1 MSNRLKCSVPCLAA
15 MAGGLLLSIA
25 TLPAAAQQP
34 YQVVGQWKIGGSG
47 SWDYMEFDPT
57 AKVLY
62 VTHRTSVAVL
72 DTTSGKVLA
81 TLGDMKNAHGIA
93 LDTTGDFGYISDGL
107 SNDVVVFDRHTYK
120 PVTTLATG
128 TNPDGITFE
137 PLTHTVWVFNGKSS
151 DATVIDAASNKVVA
165 TIPLPGKPE
174 FPIADGQGSVYDN
187 LEDKSSIVRLDVHT
201 RKVSAVWPL
210 AGCDAPTGMAID
222 KQGRRLFSVCDNN
235 VMAAVNADT
244 GAVLGL
250 APIGDSPDAA
260 RYSQRYQLAFSSNGG
275 GTLTVVDA
283 ANGYKVV
290 QNLETPKGAA
300 TLAYDDANDRIFLSV
315 ADYGP
320 APASAAKV
328 RHPTAPMLPDS
339 FHVIVVGRK

>member
-1 MSNRLKCSVPCLAA
+1 MSNLLKRFVPCLAVMTGGLMLA
-15 MAGGLLLSIA
+15 MAVV
-25 TLPAAAQQP
+25 PAGAQQP
-34 YQVVGQWKIGGSG
+34 YHVIGQWEIGGNG
-47 SWDYMEFDPT
+47 SWDYMEFDHT
-57 AKVLY
+57 AKILY

-72 DTTSGKVLA
+72 DTTDGKVLA

-93 LDTTGDFGYISDGL
+93 LDATGNFGYISDGL

-120 PVTTLATG
+120 PVTTVVTG
-128 TNPDGITFE
+128 TNPDGITFD
-137 PLTHTVWVFNGKSS
+137 PVTNTVWVFNGKSS
-151 DATVIDAASNKVVA
+151 DATVIDATSNKVVA

-174 FPIADGQGSVYDN
+174 FPVADGKGSVYDN
-187 LEDKSSIVRLDVHT
+187 LEDKSSIVRLDVHS

-222 KQGRRLFSVCDNN
+222 KQQRRLFSVCDNN
-235 VMAAVNADT
+235 KMAAVNADT

-260 RYSQRYQLAFSSNGG
+260 RYSKRYHLAFSSNGG

-283 ANGYKVV
+283 DNAYKVI
-290 QNLETPKGAA
+290 QDLEIPKGAA
-300 TLAYDDANDRIFLSV
+300 TLAYDEANDRIFLSV

-320 APASAAKV
+320 APASATKV
-328 RHPTAPMLPDS
+328 RHPSAPMLPDS
-339 FHVIVVGRK
+339 FHVVVVGR

>member
-1 MSNRLKCSVPCLAA
+1 
-15 MAGGLLLSIA
+15 
-25 TLPAAAQQP
+25 
-34 YQVVGQWKIGGSG
+34 
-47 SWDYMEFDPT
+47 
-57 AKVLY
+57 
-62 VTHRTSVAVL
+62 
-72 DTTSGKVLA
+72 
-81 TLGDMKNAHGIA
+81 
-93 LDTTGDFGYISDGL
+93 
-107 SNDVVVFDRHTYK
+107 
-120 PVTTLATG
+120 
-128 TNPDGITFE
+128 
-137 PLTHTVWVFNGKSS
+137 
-151 DATVIDAASNKVVA
+151 
-165 TIPLPGKPE
+165 
-174 FPIADGQGSVYDN
+174 
-187 LEDKSSIVRLDVHT
+187 
-201 RKVSAVWPL
+201 
-210 AGCDAPTGMAID
+210 
-222 KQGRRLFSVCDNN
+222 
-235 VMAAVNADT
+235 
-244 GAVLGL
+244 VLGL